1 MDISCLHCQVLMNSC
16 LQLQG
21 NDLHNQGKFTD
32 ASQKYLLVS
41 QKISISISLF
51 ALLAH
56 VNVGLSKFA
65 CSSSSYCQAKKNLK
79 DIPASKGRNLL
90 MACALN
96 LMSCF
101 LKTGQYDECIREG
114 TEV

>member
-1 MDISCLHCQVLMNSC
+1 MNISCLHFPVLMNSC

-41 QKISISISLF
+41 QKICISVS
-51 ALLAH
+51 LLAH
-56 VNVGLSKFA
+56 VNVGLSKFS
-65 CSSSSYCQAKKNLK
+65 CSLSCYSQAKKNLK

-90 MACALN
+90 MACSLN

-101 LKTGQYDECIREG
+101 LKTGQYDDCIREG